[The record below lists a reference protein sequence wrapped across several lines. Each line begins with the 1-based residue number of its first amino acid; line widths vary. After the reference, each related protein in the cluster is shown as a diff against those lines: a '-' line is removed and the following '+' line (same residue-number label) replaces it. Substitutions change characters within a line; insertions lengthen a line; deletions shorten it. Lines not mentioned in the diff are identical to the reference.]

1 MGFAIVFEQCLIGV
15 LFPADD
21 IAGFNGSSVKMP
33 AFFRNRKSL
42 LLAELIGKRLLLFQI
57 LFRLMQFMP
66 VNIRNGVRDN
76 VAVQMIFVLMN
87 TDQGLV
93 IREKLIGKL
102 TSHIED
108 FGRSDLLVLM
118 KTYDVV
124 RVHPSGIFVP

>member
-1 MGFAIVFEQCLIGV
+1 MGFSVIFQQRLIGV
-15 LFPADD
+15 LFPTDD

-33 AFFRNRKSL
+33 AFFSDGQTL
-42 LLAELIGKRLLLFQI
+42 FLAELVGKHFLLLQI
-57 LFRLMQFMP
+57 LFRLMQFVP
-66 VNIRNGVRDN
+66 VDIRNRVRNDM
-76 VAVQMIFVLMN
+76 AVQMVFILVD

-102 TSHIED
+102 ASHIED
-108 FGRSDLLVLM
+108 FGRGDLLVLM